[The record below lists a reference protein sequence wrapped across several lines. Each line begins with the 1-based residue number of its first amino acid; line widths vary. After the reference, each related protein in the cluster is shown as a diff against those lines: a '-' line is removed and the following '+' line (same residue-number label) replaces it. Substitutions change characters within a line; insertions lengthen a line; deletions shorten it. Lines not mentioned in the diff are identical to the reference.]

1 MKLRIAIV
9 IAMLLAG
16 IYFYGDLPDPMPT
29 HWNFA
34 GEPDSWGAKIWAA
47 WLIPGLALLLTV
59 LFPIISKIDP
69 RHKNYEKFKK
79 TWNGI
84 QTAIIAFFG
93 YLYGVMLYILVTQAD
108 GELMGR
114 FILAGIGLLF
124 VILGNYM
131 GKVRWNYFVGLKTPW
146 ALDDPEVWQKSQ
158 RFAGWFFVFG
168 GLVFMFEAWWYQ
180 WLEWVFGITV
190 ASMLILPTVYSYL
203 VSRQKK
209 DGSNLPSDH

>member
-9 IAMLLAG
+9 IAMFIAG
-16 IYFYGDLPDPMPT
+16 AALYQYLPDPMPT

-34 GEPDSWGAKIWAA
+34 GEPDSWGAKYWAA
-47 WLIPGLALLLTV
+47 WLIPGLALLLTG
-59 LFPIISKIDP
+59 LFPLISKIDP
-69 RHKNYEKFKK
+69 RHKNYKNFAKA
-79 TWNGI
+79 WNGI
-84 QTAIIAFFG
+84 QTTIIAFFA
-93 YLYGVMLYILVTQAD
+93 YLYGVMLYITVAQAD

-114 FILAGIGLLF
+114 LMLAGIGLMF

-180 WLEWVFGITV
+180 WLGWVFGITIAAIV
-190 ASMLILPTVYSYL
+190 LVPTVYSYL
-203 VSRQKK
+203 VSKK
-209 DGSNLPSDH
+209 K